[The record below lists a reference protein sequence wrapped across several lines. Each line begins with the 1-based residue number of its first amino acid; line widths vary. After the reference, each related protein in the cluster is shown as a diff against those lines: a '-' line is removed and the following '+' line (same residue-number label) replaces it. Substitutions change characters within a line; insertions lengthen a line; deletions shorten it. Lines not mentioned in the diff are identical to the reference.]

1 MKTAHSRFNIALSK
15 ELQTTRALQEAI
27 HREPELSH
35 KELGTKEKIISAL
48 EDLPLEVRQC
58 SNSHGLLVD
67 LNVGD
72 GLPRIAFRADMDALP
87 VEEKATVPFK
97 SQSLGVMHACGHD
110 FHTAILV
117 GTARVLHALR
127 NKLETNVR
135 FIFQPAEEDN
145 PIGGAQSIIE
155 EGGLEECVAIFGLHL
170 WPELETGEIGL
181 KQGALFAASD
191 RITITIKGKG
201 SHAAKP
207 EFGVDAIN
215 TAGHLLVNLQT
226 LISRTIGP
234 LEQAVITIGEI
245 QGGKRYNI
253 IADEAVMHGTVRNT
267 SEETRKR
274 LRQKIQTV
282 VEKSAEMYGAIGEL
296 DYSNG
301 YPVLENNLGLYRF
314 VSGIFSAE
322 KDLPLSVRN
331 LENPNMVAEDFAF
344 YAREIPGF
352 FFLLGSSFPGSTES
366 ERFPLHSPYF
376 MADQGCI
383 EKGMTLYAKIAL
395 AAGKLSL

>member
-15 ELQTTRALQEAI
+15 ELQTTRTLQETI

-35 KELGTKEKIISAL
+35 KELGTKGKIMSAL
-48 EDLPLEVRQC
+48 EDLSLEVHQF

-67 LNVGD
+67 LNVDD

-87 VEEKATVPFK
+87 LDEKANVPFK
-97 SQSLGVMHACGHD
+97 SQAPGVMHACGHD

-127 NKLETNVR
+127 DKLETNIR

-145 PIGGAQSIIE
+145 PIGGAQGIIE
-155 EGGLEECVAIFGLHL
+155 EGGLEGCSAIFGLHL

-181 KQGALFAASD
+181 KTGALFAASD

-207 EFGVDAIN
+207 EFGVDAIS

-226 LISRTIGP
+226 LISRSTGP
-234 LEQAVITIGEI
+234 LEQAVITVGEI
-245 QGGKRYNI
+245 HGGKRYNI
-253 IADEAVMHGTVRNT
+253 IADEVIMHGTVRNT

-274 LRQKIQTV
+274 LRQKIQAV

-301 YPVLENNLGLYRF
+301 YPVLENNVGLYRF
-314 VSGIFSAE
+314 VSEILCAG
-322 KDLPLSVRN
+322 KNLPLTVRN
-331 LENPNMVAEDFAF
+331 LKHPNMIAEDFSF
-344 YAREIPGF
+344 YARKIPGF
-352 FFLLGSSFPGSTES
+352 FFLLGSSLPGSTES

-376 MADQGCI
+376 IADQGCI
-383 EKGMTLYAKIAL
+383 EKGITIYAKIAL
-395 AAGKLSL
+395 AAGKLSI